1 MILTV
6 SKSVAQVEKLGH
18 FLHWILTLF
27 AIAMELEQKA
37 QFQPEDVVLTGG
49 SCFTQVLSVLLL
61 MPYSRSSCGYDFP
74 SALYKSTICCFNSR
88 VYDFWFF
95 AMLNI
100 SFAISLA
107 IIDGSTFSAHT
118 YILTP
123 RIIKSEHSNIN
134 LNVIRF

>member
-1 MILTV
+1 
-6 SKSVAQVEKLGH
+6 
-18 FLHWILTLF
+18 
-27 AIAMELEQKA
+27 MELEQKA

-74 SALYKSTICCFNSR
+74 SALYKSTICCLNSR

-107 IIDGSTFSAHT
+107 IIDGSTFSVHT

-134 LNVIRF
+134 LNVIRFWPNTLAMFVNTWEQRHLFSLQKQFFSW